1 MRAIEPAYTGYAERD
16 GVKLYWQRFGEGQ
29 PSLVLLPT
37 WSIMDS
43 RFWKAQVPY
52 LARHFRVVTFEGR
65 GTGRSDRPA
74 EAEAYSH
81 LEFAADTIAVL
92 DATETPDAVL
102 VGLSCGALW
111 GVQVAAARPYRVRGL
126 IFLGP
131 QVPLAPTH
139 AGRTVYPFA
148 DRLDTTDGWAKYN
161 HYHWLEGGY
170 RDFLEFFAGQ
180 ACTEPHSTKQIEDFI
195 EWALDI
201 EPAKLVASDEGLDA
215 CGLDSFRSVC
225 ERVRAPVLVIH
236 GDGDELA
243 HHARG
248 AALAAVTGGELV
260 TVAGGGHFLQAR
272 EPVFVNRVI
281 KRFVDR
287 IAG

>member
-1 MRAIEPAYTGYAERD
+1 MRAVEPVNTGYAERD
-16 GVKLYWQRFGEGQ
+16 GVKLHWELFGAGD
-29 PSLVLLPT
+29 PTIVLLPT
-37 WSIMDS
+37 FSIIDS

-52 LARHFRVVTFEGR
+52 LARHFRVVTFDGR

-81 LEFAADTIAVL
+81 LEFAGDTIAVL
-92 DATETPDAVL
+92 DVTDTPRAVL

-111 GVQVAAARPYRVRGL
+111 GLQVAADRADRVRGL
-126 IFLGP
+126 ICLGP
-131 QVPLAPTH
+131 QVPLAPAH
-139 AGRTVYPFA
+139 DRTVYPFA
-148 DRLDTTDGWAKYN
+148 ERLDTADGWAKYN
-161 HYHWLEGGY
+161 RYHWLEGGY
-170 RDFLEFFAGQ
+170 RDFLEFFARQG
-180 ACTEPHSTKQIEDFI
+180 CNEPHSTKHIEDFI

-201 EPAKLVASDEGLDA
+201 EPAKLVASDEGLVA
-215 CGLDSFRSVC
+215 CGLESFREVC
-225 ERVRAPVLVIH
+225 ERVRARVLVIH
-236 GDGDELA
+236 GDDDEIA

-287 IAG
+287 IAQ